1 MTERRLTFLARC
13 ALLGCLISV
22 ISSTAAR
29 AQFTPGTLVVSVIG
43 DGDTTVGTTAV
54 PITLQEF
61 TTAGVATG
69 MEVPLPTADAGSNY
83 AIAGNVTSTSFGFL
97 RRSADQR
104 YLTMAGAN
112 ADAGAT
118 GFGFSTSLFPNRV
131 IARVDSTGNVDTS
144 TRFAGN

>member
-22 ISSTAAR
+22 TSSTAAR

-61 TTAGVATG
+61 TQAGVATG
-69 MEVPLPTADAGSNY
+69 TNVTLPTVDAGSNLTPSPNLDPGQ
-83 AIAGNVTSTSFGFL
+83 AATTPTP
-97 RRSADQR
+97 RRATRSR
-104 YLTMAGAN
+104 ETWPGAVQVRRTTTT
-112 ADAGAT
+112 A
-118 GFGFSTSLFPNRV
+118 SIP
-131 IARVDSTGNVDTS
+131 
-144 TRFAGN
+144 